1 MWTKMII
8 KEMNA
13 IQLLATLM
21 KLKDEPRNILFSFK
35 IDDSN
40 VQYLVGG
47 KTYEQFNPNILAS
60 AQNIQ
65 MWTSETS
72 D

>member
-1 MWTKMII
+1 MWTKMMI
-8 KEMNA
+8 KEINA

-21 KLKDEPRNILFSFK
+21 KLKDEPQNILFSFK

-40 VQYLVGG
+40 VRYLVCGQ
-47 KTYEQFNPNILAS
+47 TYEQFNPNILAN
-60 AQNIQ
+60 AQDIQ
-65 MWTSETS
+65 MWTYETS

>member
-1 MWTKMII
+1 MII

-40 VQYLVGG
+40 ARYLVGG

>member
-1 MWTKMII
+1 MII

-40 VQYLVGG
+40 VQYLVCG